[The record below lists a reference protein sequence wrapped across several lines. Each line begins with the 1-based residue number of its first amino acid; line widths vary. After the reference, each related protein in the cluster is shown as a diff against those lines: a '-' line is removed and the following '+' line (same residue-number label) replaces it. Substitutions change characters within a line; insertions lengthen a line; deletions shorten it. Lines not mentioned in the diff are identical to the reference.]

1 MSAAARRKAKIRE
14 EAKSFPPAAEDAAE
28 DLVLNTP
35 VRPALREFSPT
46 PAPTQGSSPDD
57 IVQAALARLA
67 RIVEVSRDRTSATA
81 AANAQFGLRQTA
93 AAQPDATAEAAM
105 AAPAEDSEDRT
116 REAVEGLAAKFSAIG
131 VGEAVAPM
139 PEVTAAPAP
148 QPSGPVAVETPAPP
162 PIVAAE
168 PAMPAVQAPTP
179 MPAPAPL
186 RAAPEE
192 ASAPVNRLA
201 AAAAKMEEAMVAELR
216 SRLEAVERGL
226 AQMQGHLQVTGERS
240 REAIEEMGRKVV
252 DFDQSLTA
260 AQTTQRLNTEAIE
273 QLTGE
278 TSRVGRQV
286 EERLERF
293 DVAHAGILET
303 MGAEVAR
310 MDQSVE
316 ARLAQ
321 SDAAHAQSLASL
333 RGEVARIDQSVLEGL
348 ARAETGRAQALE
360 TLAAQAARNDQAAE
374 EASRLAK
381 SLEDRFAR
389 GEAAQAGA
397 LDKFNEKM
405 TRISER
411 LAERIAATDWRSAQA
426 IEDVGERMAGASE
439 QLVRRL
445 EQTTADLVARVRL
458 SEERTADIFRKA
470 VDDIETLGGAASSP
484 PPPFARLE
492 PIKAFDAAEPE
503 PLGAPDPIAT
513 YAPAASLGEEPLEMS
528 ALDADDS
535 PPATLAADEDWAM
548 EPTLAT
554 EPQTPAPA
562 KSIGK
567 SPAKPPTF
575 GKASVKEPAKDAFWN
590 RIGMFKQN

>member
-1 MSAAARRKAKIRE
+1 
-14 EAKSFPPAAEDAAE
+14 
-28 DLVLNTP
+28 
-35 VRPALREFSPT
+35 
-46 PAPTQGSSPDD
+46 
-57 IVQAALARLA
+57 
-67 RIVEVSRDRTSATA
+67 
-81 AANAQFGLRQTA
+81 LRQTA

-278 TSRVGRQV
+278 TSRVGRQA

-293 DVAHAGILET
+293 DVAHAGLLET

-411 LAERIAATDWRSAQA
+411 LAERIAAT
-426 IEDVGERMAGASE
+426 SE